1 MAFTP
6 SVTVEKYQPSSP
18 PLIAGSEKLY
28 LDRELRQLSNLLSRM
43 VDAVTEMQD
52 YLKTLP

>member
-1 MAFTP
+1 MAFNPTRDL
-6 SVTVEKYQPSSP
+6 ERYQPSSP

-28 LDRELRQLSNLLSRM
+28 LDRELRQLSLVLERM
-43 VDAVTEMQD
+43 VDAITEIQT